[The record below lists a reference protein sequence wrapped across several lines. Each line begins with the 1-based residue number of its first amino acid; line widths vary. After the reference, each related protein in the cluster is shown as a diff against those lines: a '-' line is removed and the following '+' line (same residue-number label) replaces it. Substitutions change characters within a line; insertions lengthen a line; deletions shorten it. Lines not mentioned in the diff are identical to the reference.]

1 MTDAPIQSAERHLLV
16 IDDEPEIVAALRR
29 QFRRKYRVLTAYSA
43 AEGHEI
49 MAAHPVQVIISDQ
62 RMPGISGTEFYRVVK
77 QDYPDAVRLI
87 LTGYADLGAVVSA
100 INDGNVFRYIPKP
113 WDPAELDTIV
123 GQAFD
128 HHDLIQRN
136 RQLYRDLQRSNEIL
150 EQRVRERTAE
160 LEAAN
165 QGLVALNRQKDE
177 FLGIAAHDLRS
188 PLASII
194 GLMGMMI
201 DSPPI
206 REDPDLHE
214 MFRMARGMGEGMID
228 LLNNYLDVTK
238 IARGKLHTQPEWVNV
253 ADFIHEAV
261 RFNRLQAEKR
271 SIRLTARI
279 EGELP
284 LTTYDPGC
292 LRQVFN
298 NLVGNA
304 IKFSAPETT
313 IALEAAGKGDALEAA
328 VRDQGPGIP
337 EGEADRLFDLFA
349 TGENRVSCEVRG
361 HGLGLAIC
369 KKIVEAHGGVIGVE
383 SEAGRGSRFYF
394 TIPLAGD
401 ADAGAGE

>member
-1 MTDAPIQSAERHLLV
+1 MTDAPTNSAERHLLV

-43 AEGHEI
+43 AEGHEVI
-49 MAAHPVQVIISDQ
+49 ATHPVQVIISDQ
-62 RMPGISGTEFYRVVK
+62 RMPGMSGTEFYRLVK

-87 LTGYADLGAVVSA
+87 LTGYADLQAVIAA

-113 WDPAELDTIV
+113 WDPDELDTIV
-123 GQAFD
+123 EQAFD
-128 HHDLIQRN
+128 HYDLIQRN
-136 RQLYRDLQRSNEIL
+136 RQLFRDLQRANEVL

-165 QGLVALNRQKDE
+165 QRLMALNQQKDE

-206 REDPDLHE
+206 REDRDLHE
-214 MFRMARGMGEGMID
+214 MFQMAKGMGEGMID
-228 LLNNYLDVTK
+228 LLNNYLDVSK
-238 IARGKLHTQPEWVNV
+238 IARGSLHTRPEWVNV

-279 EGELP
+279 EGSSP
-284 LTTYDPGC
+284 LTVYDPGC

-304 IKFSAPETT
+304 VKFSEPETT
-313 IALEAAGKGDALEAA
+313 ITLTLKRKEGFLEAA
-328 VRDQGPGIP
+328 VQDQGPGIP
-337 EGEADRLFDLFA
+337 EGDAGRLFDLFA
-349 TGENRVSCEVRG
+349 MGENRAACGVKG

-394 TIPLAGD
+394 TIPLDREAE
-401 ADAGAGE
+401 AEGEE

>member
-29 QFRRKYRVLTAYSA
+29 QFRRKYQVLTAYSA

-49 MAAHPVQVIISDQ
+49 MADHPVQVIISDQ
-62 RMPGISGTEFYRVVK
+62 RMPGMSGTEFYRVVK
-77 QDYPDAVRLI
+77 QEYPDAVRLI

-113 WDPAELDTIV
+113 WDAAELDTIV

-128 HHDLIQRN
+128 HYDLIQRN
-136 RQLYRDLQRSNEIL
+136 RQLFQDLQRSNEIL
-150 EQRVRERTAE
+150 EERVKARTAE
-160 LEAAN
+160 LVAAN
-165 QGLVALNRQKDE
+165 QRLTALNQQKDE

-206 REDPDLHE
+206 QEDRDLHE
-214 MFRMARGMGEGMID
+214 MFRMAKDMGEGMID
-228 LLNNYLDVTK
+228 LLNNYLDVAK

-253 ADFIHEAV
+253 ADYIREAV
-261 RFNRLQAEKR
+261 RFNRLQAENR

-279 EGELP
+279 EADLP

-313 IALEAAGKGDALEAA
+313 IALEAARKGDALEAA

-337 EGEADRLFDLFA
+337 EGEAGRLFDLFVTA
-349 TGENRVSCEVRG
+349 ENRVSCGVRN

-394 TIPLAGD
+394 TIPLTGD
-401 ADAGAGE
+401 ADAGE